1 MNITAID
8 PGSSES
14 AMVTIDENGDVKC
27 AEKMPNDE
35 IVRRLQDGFET
46 HIVTVEMVASYGM
59 AVGVE
64 VFETVYWIGRF
75 VEAAKNG
82 NAEAVSRC
90 YRSTVKL
97 CRCKSASANDAAIRQ
112 SIIDEYGPTKEL
124 AIGTKGD
131 PGPLYGIKADCWQAL
146 ALALTVLELGVGET
160 DVDFAA
166 QVAARRDRKAAK
178 KAKKAAKAARLV
190 MVSREVVE

>member
-75 VEAAKNG
+75 VESAKNG
-82 NAEAVSRC
+82 NAEYVSRC
-90 YRSTVKL
+90 YRSTVKMAR
-97 CRCKSASANDAAIRQ
+97 CRDSKANDAAIRQ

-124 AIGTKGD
+124 AIGTKAG

-166 QVAARRDRKAAK
+166 QVAAKKAKKAAK
-178 KAKKAAKAARLV
+178 KAKKDVKAVKIA
-190 MVSREVVE
+190 